1 MCYKKNYLDIK
12 ELGVKY
18 KLDITHNSMG
28 ILETLRAGGQAH
40 YQDSNVL

>member
-1 MCYKKNYLDIK
+1 MCYKKNYLDI
-12 ELGVKY
+12 EALGVKNN
-18 KLDITHNSMG
+18 LDITHSSMG